1 MSGANSTP
9 LGRMNP
15 AIGAGK
21 KVAPIGSSL
30 LKPSY
35 MSSGGPSST
44 ASATAAA
51 VAAAAA
57 VSAQIN
63 HSQNPG
69 KRESEASY
77 DAEQEERKRRRKS
90 RWQGD
95 EKDKT
100 FIPGMPTVLPSNMS
114 KDQEE
119 AYLLQLQIEELS
131 RRLRS
136 NDLGISPNPEDRLAL
151 LHPVTPVQVTQS
163 HPAGS

>member
-21 KVAPIGSSL
+21 KPAPTGLSL

-35 MSSGGPSST
+35 MSSGSSS
-44 ASATAAA
+44 ASSAATAAA
-51 VAAAAA
+51 AAAAAA

-63 HSQNPG
+63 SSQNSG
-69 KRESEASY
+69 KRESDSSY
-77 DAEQEERKRRRKS
+77 EEQEERKRRRKS

-119 AYLLQLQIEELS
+119 AYL
-131 RRLRS
+131 RL
-136 NDLGISPNPEDRLAL
+136 
-151 LHPVTPVQVTQS
+151 HHQS
-163 HPAGS
+163 QFTTMKERG